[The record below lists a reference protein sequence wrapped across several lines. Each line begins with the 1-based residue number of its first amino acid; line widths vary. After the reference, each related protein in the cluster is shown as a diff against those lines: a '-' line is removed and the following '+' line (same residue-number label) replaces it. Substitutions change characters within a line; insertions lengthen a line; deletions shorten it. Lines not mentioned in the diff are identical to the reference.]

1 MASPRLL
8 SPWGRVAAVRA
19 VLRCLEAPI
28 SVACV
33 RAIVVGWRL
42 GRAAPLAVAVAVQHD
57 GRPAPS
63 ALCER
68 HVASAREHR
77 RGVIVS
83 LARATRTRPCPARG
97 HKCMRTSAL
106 RAGRPVPGRGRRAIG
121 TPLAHRSPP
130 ASNLQVE
137 NLCGERK
144 VVRGPFKT
152 RHRLA
157 ANPLLRTGRARTGA
171 AGGMEEEGAGASG
184 APQHGEQGGGLRE
197 GEWYEVRYSDGRRPH
212 PVSFVEWV
220 SRDPPRCRIM
230 VVQKNGQREE
240 AIVEPHALAPLVVQE
255 NGQSETPIVGQHA
268 LAPRRP
274 RSEREQSAR
283 RKGLRL
289 ALDRR
294 RVGNL
299 SASSPAPSGR
309 AGGGDTAADA
319 VEERADGRSLRA
331 PSGGTECASEGSSG
345 DVVNQPAPSFPAE
358 EAHASAMLAQSRMK
372 TVHRPDKGTSCDDDE
387 ESECP
392 AGGAAHDDADASAPT
407 SVPRGSGP
415 GSSHGG
421 LDVAQRL
428 EFEGRPS
435 ANQGSNGRVKRRALE
450 TKHGAESDLAGD
462 AVSKKLRVDS
472 NEGQAEL
479 CSGNTA
485 SVRTVFGA
493 SDFLLQAPDA
503 EQVHVAT
510 GSGSLV
516 DAATPPPREGA
527 SSQLSSRI
535 GDPCDRI
542 SEKGKEAEPEDD
554 LGGAFL
560 PDGCDGDAPHE
571 EETSS
576 GAAASAGHAAEH
588 SPGES
593 SRSAAQGRAEASD
606 ARKTKKPSKLKLRS
620 VLGTLTSP
628 TLQALYNCFAL

>member
-1 MASPRLL
+1 
-8 SPWGRVAAVRA
+8 
-19 VLRCLEAPI
+19 
-28 SVACV
+28 
-33 RAIVVGWRL
+33 
-42 GRAAPLAVAVAVQHD
+42 
-57 GRPAPS
+57 
-63 ALCER
+63 
-68 HVASAREHR
+68 
-77 RGVIVS
+77 
-83 LARATRTRPCPARG
+83 
-97 HKCMRTSAL
+97 
-106 RAGRPVPGRGRRAIG
+106 
-121 TPLAHRSPP
+121 
-130 ASNLQVE
+130 
-137 NLCGERK
+137 
-144 VVRGPFKT
+144 
-152 RHRLA
+152 
-157 ANPLLRTGRARTGA
+157 
-171 AGGMEEEGAGASG
+171 MEEEGAGASG

-345 DVVNQPAPSFPAE
+345 DVVNQLAPSFPAE

-472 NEGQAEL
+472 NVGQAEL

-485 SVRTVFGA
+485 AVRTVFGA

-503 EQVHVAT
+503 EQIHVAT

-606 ARKTKKPSKLKLRS
+606 AKKTKKPSKLKLRS
-620 VLGTLTSP
+620 VLGTLGSP
-628 TLQALYNCFAL
+628 SLWALYTCFALYFAPRDTPSGDSSWYFDLACQTLRRPSFGGCPAYYFGEPRVTEHSLEADVMRSGLQQAAEQPTDENQEAHG